1 MSIGGGMRAAVRQGS
16 TALPAL
22 LTFLAAA
29 RGVYAAAPGYE
40 ISLGVA
46 ESDNVARVATNP
58 QSDTIITQGLGLTW
72 HDLRPRLSA
81 DVDANLSYL
90 EYLNHTINNEVLGN
104 FLGQAHATVV
114 PDLLFWN
121 VSDNF
126 GQGLTNPLVGPTP
139 ENRENINYF
148 DTGPQLTVPLGRTL
162 LLDVTAGYGRV
173 SYQVS
178 PLDSTRY
185 SGGIGLVHPLG
196 PGSSVSVNLRDEH
209 VDFSNDALNPDF
221 QLQEAFAH
229 YEAKGKR
236 TVLSLDVGYSR
247 LRDSASST
255 SGALARLDISR
266 RISPSSTVALTLGH
280 QYSDSGNAFRLEQTL
295 GGANLNTQTVTQTST
310 PFRVDHASLAW
321 NFQRSRTGFG
331 LGIDYFKD
339 TYQQPSTLNDNRK
352 EVNVNVS
359 RRLTPTLEV
368 ALIGQYFRQEFEVLV
383 GNSTQTLADAQ
394 LTWRPGQHLSLVF
407 DINRAHRSGDSP
419 GTDFT
424 ENRAWLRLA
433 YGRPAAAPVGP
444 VTPPLPGILLK

>member
-1 MSIGGGMRAAVRQGS
+1 MCRGGGVRAAMRQGS
-16 TALPAL
+16 TALSAL

-40 ISLGVA
+40 VSLGVA
-46 ESDNVARVATNP
+46 ESDNVARVPTDR
-58 QSDTIITQGLGLTW
+58 QSDTLLTQGLGFTW

-81 DVDANLSYL
+81 DIDADLNYL
-90 EYLNHTINNEVLGN
+90 EYLNHTIGNEVLGN
-104 FLGQAHATVV
+104 FLGQARATVV
-114 PDLLFWN
+114 PDLLFWK

-126 GQGLTNPLVGPTP
+126 GQALTDPLAAATP
-139 ENRENINYF
+139 QNRENINYF
-148 DTGPQLTVPLGRTL
+148 DTGPQLIVPLGRTL

-185 SGGIGLVHPLG
+185 TGGVGLVHPLA
-196 PGSSVSVNLRDEH
+196 PGSSISVNVRDEH
-209 VDFSNDALNPDF
+209 VEFSNDTVNPDF
-221 QLQEAFAH
+221 QLQEAFGH
-229 YEAKGKR
+229 YEAKSKR
-236 TVLSLDVGYSR
+236 TDFSLDLGYSR
-247 LRDSASST
+247 LRDSLSPA

-280 QYSDSGNAFRLEQTL
+280 EYSDSGNAFRLEQTL

-310 PFRVDHASLAW
+310 PFRIDHASLAW

-331 LGIDYFKD
+331 IGVDYFKD
-339 TYQQPSTLNDNRK
+339 SYQQPSTLNDNRK

-359 RRLTPTLEV
+359 RRLTPTVEV
-368 ALIGQYFRQEFEVLV
+368 ALIGQYFRQQFEVLV
-383 GNSTQTLADAQ
+383 GNSTQTIADAR
-394 LTWRPGQHLSLVF
+394 LTWRAGQSLSVVF
-407 DINRAHRSGDSP
+407 DIERTSRSSDAP

-424 ENRAWLRLA
+424 ENRAWVRLA

-444 VTPPLPGILLK
+444 VTPPLPGMQLK